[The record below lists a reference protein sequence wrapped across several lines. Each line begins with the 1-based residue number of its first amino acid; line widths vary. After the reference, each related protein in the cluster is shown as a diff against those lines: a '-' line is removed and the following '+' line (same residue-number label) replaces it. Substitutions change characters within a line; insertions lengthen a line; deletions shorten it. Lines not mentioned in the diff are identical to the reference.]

1 MSAVLFPPSKRS
13 LFTSIRA
20 KQMVKL
26 FSVTESSLLYVSL
39 PVHLGITLAN
49 DKIDAHIL
57 IHLF

>member
-1 MSAVLFPPSKRS
+1 
-13 LFTSIRA
+13 
-20 KQMVKL
+20 MVKL